1 MPIPYASGQQGSH
14 ALRLLCAGLLLAAW
28 GCSRLSPSPKPAPM
42 GERVSVGSV
51 TYNVFQADWR
61 SDLETSSGWRYPR
74 HRFLVVRL
82 SITNGAGENVNIPLL
97 RVEDASGK
105 TYMEEDSAEGV
116 EGWLG
121 LLRIIPPAHTD
132 EGTILFDVPPGN
144 YKLHVVDGGD
154 LEQQKVRLVEIP
166 YTIAAP
172 VQVKPPAD

>member
-1 MPIPYASGQQGSH
+1 MPV
-14 ALRLLCAGLLLAAW
+14 
-28 GCSRLSPSPKPAPM
+28 PM

-61 SDLETSSGWRYPR
+61 SDLETPSGRRYPR

-97 RVEDASGK
+97 RVEDAGGK

-116 EGWLG
+116 DGWLG
-121 LLRIIPPAHTD
+121 LLRIIAPAHTE
-132 EGTILFDVPPGN
+132 EGAILFDVPPGN

-154 LEQQKVRLVEIP
+154 LEQQKVRFVEIP

-172 VQVKPPAD
+172 VQVKPPSD